1 MASILILSV
10 AFFFIFANQCTSREL
25 HELTMVERHD
35 QWIAEYGKS
44 YTNDEEKLKRFEI
57 FKNNVEFIEKFNAG
71 GEESYKLGINQ
82 FADLT
87 NEEFRASWTAY
98 KRPAGGSLTAT
109 TTPFKYENVTDPPSA
124 VDWTQKH
131 AVTSVKDQGTCGSC
145 WAFSAVGATEG
156 LRKITKN
163 DLTSL
168 SVQELVDCDNK
179 GEDKGCEGGSMED
192 AFKFIINNRGITSEI
207 KYPYKGADQK
217 CDPKKVTSRVAT
229 ITGYEKVPT
238 NSEKDL
244 MKAVANQPVAVAID
258 AGSTS
263 FQFYS
268 NGVYRGTCGTDVNHG
283 VLAVGYGHSNTAT
296 KYWLV
301 KNSWGKKWG
310 EKGFVR
316 MERNIES
323 KEGLCGIATDCSY
336 PVA

>member
-1 MASILILSV
+1 MASLQ
-10 AFFFIFANQCTSREL
+10 FFSIALLFIFANQIVCREL
-25 HELTMVERHD
+25 HELTMADRHK
-35 QWIAEYGKS
+35 QWLAEYEKS
-44 YTNDEEKLKRFEI
+44 YRNEEEKLKRFQI
-57 FKNNVEFIEKFNAG
+57 FKNNVEFIEKFNNA

-87 NEEFRASWTAY
+87 NEEFRAFWTAY
-98 KRPAGGSLTAT
+98 KKPAVGGSLMAA
-109 TTPFKYENVTDPPSA
+109 TPFKYENVTDPPSA
-124 VDWTQKH
+124 IDWTQKH

-168 SVQELVDCDNK
+168 SVQELVDCDIK

-192 AFKFIINNRGITSEI
+192 AFKFVINNRGITSDL

-217 CDPKKVTSRVAT
+217 CDPKKVTSRIAT
-229 ITGYEKVPT
+229 ITGYEKVPA
-238 NSEKDL
+238 NSEEDL

-268 NGVYRGTCGTDVNHG
+268 TGVYRGTCGTNVNHG

-316 MERNIES
+316 MERNVES

>member
-1 MASILILSV
+1 MASLRCLSI
-10 AFFFIFANQCTSREL
+10 ALFFIFANQCTSREL
-25 HELTMVERHD
+25 QDLTMAERHD
-35 QWIAEYGKS
+35 QWLAEYGKS
-44 YTNDEEKLKRFEI
+44 YKNGEEKLKRFKI
-57 FKNNVEFIEKFNAG
+57 FKNNVEFIEKFNTG

-87 NEEFRASWTAY
+87 NEEFRASWTTY
-98 KRPAGGSLTAT
+98 KRSSPGSLSMAV
-109 TTPFKYENVTDPPSA
+109 TPFKYENVTYPPSA
-124 VDWTQKH
+124 IDWTEKH
-131 AVTSVKDQGTCGSC
+131 AVTSIKDQGTCGSC

-168 SVQELVDCDNK
+168 SVQELVDCDTN
-179 GEDKGCEGGSMED
+179 GADKGCKGGSMED
-192 AFKFIINNRGITSEI
+192 AFKFIINNRGITSDI
-207 KYPYKGADQK
+207 KYPYKGVGQK
-217 CDPKKVTSRVAT
+217 CDPKKVTSRIAT
-229 ITGYEKVPT
+229 ITGYQKVPA

-258 AGSTS
+258 AGSTT

-268 NGVYRGTCGTDVNHG
+268 TGVYRGACGTNVNHG
-283 VLAVGYGHSNTAT
+283 VLAVGYGQTNTAT

-316 MERNIES
+316 MEKNVQS

-336 PVA
+336 PLA